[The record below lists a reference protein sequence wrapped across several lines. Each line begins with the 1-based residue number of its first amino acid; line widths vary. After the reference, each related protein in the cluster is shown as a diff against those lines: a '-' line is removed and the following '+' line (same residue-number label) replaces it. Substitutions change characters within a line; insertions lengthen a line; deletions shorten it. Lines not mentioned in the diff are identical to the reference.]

1 MGRPTPYIGAPSEV
15 NNIFFAKLWS
25 GLAALQ
31 TADSLR
37 NRKVY
42 ILVIAIIDDIIV

>member
-15 NNIFFAKLWS
+15 NYFFTGAVT

-42 ILVIAIIDDIIV
+42 TLVVAIIDYIII